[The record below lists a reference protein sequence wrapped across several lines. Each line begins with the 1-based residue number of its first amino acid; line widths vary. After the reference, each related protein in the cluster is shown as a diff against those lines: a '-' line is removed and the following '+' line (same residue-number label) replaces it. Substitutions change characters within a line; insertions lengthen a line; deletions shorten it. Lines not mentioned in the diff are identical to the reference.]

1 MKNLKK
7 YLEDLFEGVNKE
19 RDHGLGVT
27 LDKEDLGKK
36 PGSKPSKR
44 SRSVKIKPL
53 KKQKDGLGKVINE
66 K

>member
-1 MKNLKK
+1 MKNLRE
-7 YLEDLFEGVNKE
+7 YLQDLFEGVNKTQK
-19 RDHGLGVT
+19 DGLGVT